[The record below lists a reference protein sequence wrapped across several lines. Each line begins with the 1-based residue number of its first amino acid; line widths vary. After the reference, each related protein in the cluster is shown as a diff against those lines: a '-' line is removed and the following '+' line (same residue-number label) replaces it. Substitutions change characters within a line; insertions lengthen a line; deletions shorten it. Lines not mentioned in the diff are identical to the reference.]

1 MAIIE
6 YKGRLPH
13 VKKQQAIC
21 NRVSCILTP
30 PFLMRLSRIK
40 DIGSYLIDA
49 ECMDKRSRI
58 VELQILVNKKMI
70 TTISASHVNW

>member
-1 MAIIE
+1 
-6 YKGRLPH
+6 
-13 VKKQQAIC
+13 
-21 NRVSCILTP
+21 
-30 PFLMRLSRIK
+30 MRLSRIK